1 MSNLEI
7 TRNVS
12 VTEIV
17 EANGVVVEVVSPG
30 PQGPPGSGGSGSGSS
45 TFVGL
50 TDVDAANRVNGSVV
64 VYDATAAKFK
74 VDDLTTILTLTDGG
88 AF

>member
-30 PQGPPGSGGSGSGSS
+30 PQGPPGSGAGST

>member
-1 MSNLEI
+1 MTSVVEI
-7 TRNVS
+7 QNQ
-12 VTEIV
+12 VT
-17 EANGVVVEVVSPG
+17 VVVDENTDVATVNLITPG
-30 PQGPPGSGGSGSGSS
+30 PQGPPGAGGGSM

-50 TDVDAANRVNGSVV
+50 TDVDAATRVNGSVV

>member
-30 PQGPPGSGGSGSGSS
+30 PQGPPGSGGGST

-64 VYDATAAKFK
+64 VYDAAAAKFK
-74 VDDLTTILTLTDGG
+74 VDDLTTTLTLTDGG